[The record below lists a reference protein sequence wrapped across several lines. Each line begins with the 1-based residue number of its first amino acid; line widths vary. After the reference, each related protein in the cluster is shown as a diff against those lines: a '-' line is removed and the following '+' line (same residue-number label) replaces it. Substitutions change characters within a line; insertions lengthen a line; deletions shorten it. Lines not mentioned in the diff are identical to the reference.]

1 MERNPHHT
9 VGIKVR
15 AVDLGRP
22 PTQLDGTAVVE
33 IPTATLEDSRCLLA
47 LAQGWLAVHDI
58 PGVRLYDS
66 VLDNIV
72 EQVPRSGW
80 QDGPADTAEQ
90 RCLMRRLAL
99 PRIAQPL
106 MVPGYALHGSA
117 FCPCANLHPGSSRIL
132 DEPCTECFQR
142 ANVLIPITRSD
153 YRLAKAQRWANFM
166 ARRREEAFMYGG
178 PWEEFD
184 IPRCRAYN
192 LVPNDRDSDLV
203 MNDHYVEVPAMLGM
217 ATEMNVFF
225 DYKPGP
231 DIARCCE
238 YDPQHSASSWAL
250 QHQLVPEPDPEQD
263 NDETWMDA
271 FHETRHS
278 LQHGG
283 RFEGRF
289 GEGIYR

>member
-1 MERNPHHT
+1 MF
-9 VGIKVR
+9 
-15 AVDLGRP
+15 
-22 PTQLDGTAVVE
+22 E
-33 IPTATLEDSRCLLA
+33 IPTLEDSRRFLA
-47 LAQGWLAVHDI
+47 LARGWLAVHDV
-58 PGVRLYDS
+58 PGVRLYGS

-80 QDGPADTAEQ
+80 QDGPADMAEQ
-90 RCLMRRLAL
+90 RCLMRRLVI

-117 FCPCANLHPGSSRIL
+117 FCPCANRHVDVQDL

-142 ANVLIPITRSD
+142 ANVLVPITRID
-153 YRLAKAQRWANFM
+153 YRLAKAQRWNNFVQL
-166 ARRREEAFMYGG
+166 RCEEALNYTDATGLHRFMRG
-178 PWEEFD
+178 
-184 IPRCRAYN
+184 IPGCRAYM
-192 LVPNDRDSDLV
+192 LVPNDRDFDVDMINPNAL
-203 MNDHYVEVPAMLGM
+203 PRMLGM
-217 ATEMNVFF
+217 ATELDVFF
-225 DYKPGP
+225 DFCKQDL

-250 QHQLVPEPDPEQD
+250 QHQLVPESDPEQD